1 MTSGSDRT
9 PPSRRSPRLN
19 HEVMASVSSE
29 EHGSYSGW
37 GTNLSQ
43 GGVFLNA
50 QGAPPVGT
58 RVSVLLQLPGA
69 HECKLLG
76 RVVWSQPAGPGVDEP
91 GMGIEF
97 LEVDEPTRST
107 VRQIVEKLAV
117 DLSAAPA

>member
-1 MTSGSDRT
+1 MTNDSART
-9 PPSRRSPRLN
+9 SASRRSPRLN

-37 GTNLSQ
+37 GTNLSL

-69 HECKLLG
+69 HECKLFG
-76 RVVWSQPAGPGVDEP
+76 RVVWSQPSGPGVDEP

-107 VRQIVEKLAV
+107 VREIVEKLSA
-117 DLSAAPA
+117 DLSPPPA